1 MGGKTD
7 QQVIE
12 EFQEYVNMTP
22 DELQEW
28 LDTDD
33 SQTSGWSKDNDGKV
47 KKGQES
53 VGHESGRKI
62 IDILE
67 RNPEG
72 DPEKYTEE
80 DLAHMRRVTSY
91 VKRHTAQEGHM
102 IGEKTPEELE
112 QTKSYRSMKNWGRDE
127 LKEE

>member
-1 MGGKTD
+1 MGGKSD
-7 QQVIE
+7 DQVIQ

-22 DELQEW
+22 DELRDW

-47 KKGQES
+47 KAGQES

-67 RNPEG
+67 RNPDG
-72 DPEKYTEE
+72 DPEQYTDE
-80 DLAHMRRVTSY
+80 DIDHMRRVTSY

-102 IGEKTPEELE
+102 LEDKGEEEYE
-112 QTKSYRSMKNWGRDE
+112 QTKSYRSLKNWGHDAT
-127 LKEE
+127 K